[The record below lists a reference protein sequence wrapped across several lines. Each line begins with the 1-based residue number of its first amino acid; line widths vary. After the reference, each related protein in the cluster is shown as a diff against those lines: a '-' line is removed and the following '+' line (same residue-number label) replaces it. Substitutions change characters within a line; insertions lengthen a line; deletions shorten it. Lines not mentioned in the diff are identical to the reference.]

1 MGSMGEIKNSSLK
14 TPPLVIPPR
23 PEVVSI
29 LLEEK
34 ESETPD
40 LRRVARAIMADVG
53 LSGAM
58 LKAVNSPAFALRR
71 KVSSI
76 AAALDLLGM
85 NNVTTLATGLILR
98 HVGGEGAPGMDRFWD
113 SAEKVAIAATYIA
126 GRLRGIPKDQAYTY
140 GLFHDCGIPLLIQR
154 YPEYKELL
162 AQANQTVGQIFTVV
176 EDRALGTHHAAV
188 GYFLARSWH
197 LSEDLCQ
204 AILLH
209 HEIGVFESVPR
220 ISEGALNLIGIGHMA
235 EHVHHQLLRSGVD
248 AEWEKFEIS
257 TCRHFGLD
265 EEECFTLLDDAQS
278 FLAS

>member
-1 MGSMGEIKNSSLK
+1 MGSMDEIKNGGLK
-14 TPPLVIPPR
+14 IPPLAIPPR
-23 PEVVSI
+23 PEVVNI
-29 LLEEK
+29 LIEEK
-34 ESETPD
+34 ENETPD
-40 LRRVARAIMADVG
+40 LRRVARAIMTDVG

-58 LKAVNSPAFALRR
+58 LKTVNSPAFGLRR

-85 NNVTTLATGLILR
+85 NNVATLATGLILR
-98 HVGGEGAPGMDRFWD
+98 HVGGDGTPGMDRFWD
-113 SAEKVAIAATYIA
+113 SAEKVAVAATYLA
-126 GRLRGIPKDQAYTY
+126 GRLRAISKDQAYTY

-154 YPEYKELL
+154 YPEYKDLL

-176 EDRALGTHHAAV
+176 EDRVLGTHHAAV

-204 AILLH
+204 SVLLH
-209 HEIGVFESVPR
+209 HEIGVFESAPR

-235 EHVHHQLLRSGVD
+235 EHVHHRLLRSGVD
-248 AEWEKFEIS
+248 TEWEKFEMSI
-257 TCRHFGLD
+257 CRHFGLD
-265 EEECFTLLDDAQS
+265 EEECFTLLEDTQN